1 MDSLIDE
8 LMNEI
13 NHRCSLEVLKNGGD
27 PSKDFN
33 LRTIYFKLVR
43 ERVTELATTISI
55 MQSPDG
61 SINPETLEKA
71 LEKGCKY
78 GFYYY

>member
-1 MDSLIDE
+1 
-8 LMNEI
+8 
-13 NHRCSLEVLKNGGD
+13 EVLKNGGD

-71 LEKGCKY
+71 LKKGCKY